1 MAHLFIMNSKSR
13 ETEKKI
19 KSAKNVVSGEIC
31 GAGQGLFSILI
42 FMHGGGLYLNV
53 GNVLHLKLC
62 VNLSRCAYGL
72 VHLWQQHTN

>member
-1 MAHLFIMNSKSR
+1 MDHLYLMNPKSR
-13 ETEKKI
+13 ETDNKI

-31 GAGQGLFSILI
+31 GAGQGLFSIL
-42 FMHGGGLYLNV
+42 MHGGGVYLNV